1 MAANNEKAQQDFCK
15 GALDSIQNLLGRMD
29 LKAGI
34 VLTVVGLL
42 SAAVYALAASLWN
55 KTALSS
61 EFRWMMVSILALYF
75 ANAVYILWQTTRVF
89 LARPPSVGNYSQ
101 APLML
106 YPLLISQTFKSD
118 KEYAEKAMQ
127 LTHANIIADYSNQI
141 MECSNIYRLKH
152 THVNRSIGGLRLL
165 FLLWFIFIVAA
176 TANLFV
182 QCGDRKDLPLA
193 TPKVEMKR

>member
-1 MAANNEKAQQDFCK
+1 MAANSEKAQQDFCK

-42 SAAVYALAASLWN
+42 SAAVYALAASILN
-55 KTALSS
+55 QAALSS
-61 EFRWMMVSILALYF
+61 GFRWLLVSVLVLYF
-75 ANAVYILWQTTRVF
+75 ISVVHIFWQTTRVF

-165 FLLWFIFIVAA
+165 FLLWFIFVVAA
-176 TANLFV
+176 TVNLFV
-182 QCGDRKDLPLA
+182 QCGNRKDLPLA